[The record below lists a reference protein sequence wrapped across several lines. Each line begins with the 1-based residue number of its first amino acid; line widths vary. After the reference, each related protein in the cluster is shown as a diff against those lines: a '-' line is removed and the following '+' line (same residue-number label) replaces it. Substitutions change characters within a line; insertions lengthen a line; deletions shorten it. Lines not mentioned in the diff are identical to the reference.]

1 MLRGYAIANAVYK
14 PLKRD
19 EISLSLISN
28 NQPLSYLHLIL
39 RWSASTQ
46 VETHQ
51 RFWEAVKPF
60 TNLLNKIWNRQCVIF
75 DYHYPAILP

>member
-1 MLRGYAIANAVYK
+1 MYK

>member
-1 MLRGYAIANAVYK
+1 MIHQRVTRINHSAAIGITNGIISWLAAVPSGNDSFDMLRGYAIANAVYK

-39 RWSASTQ
+39 RWSAST
-46 VETHQ
+46 
-51 RFWEAVKPF
+51 R
-60 TNLLNKIWNRQCVIF
+60 
-75 DYHYPAILP
+75 